1 MTTFPIGVLP
11 LATRNVVSIVA
22 RTLHAEPCHIGA
34 GSLTATTPMLQA
46 GLQVNFGP
54 HYCGRSSTSG
64 TQNRMKTASPLR
76 YPGGKWRVASFFSR
90 LLAANKLEGID
101 YAEPYAGGASL
112 ALSLLFQ
119 DRVGAIYLN
128 DLDVAIYSFWWA
140 VLEHNQRFVDE
151 IAAVEVTPHEWERQR
166 GIYALGRRA
175 DPFALG
181 FATFFLNR
189 TNHSGIMNGG
199 MIGGKAQSGEWKLD
213 ARFNKDDL
221 SARVARVGLHRS
233 RIHLSNLDA
242 LAFLARLGRHRRQK
256 LIYLD
261 PPYFKKGPDL
271 YMNAYGPKDHG
282 KVRDAVESIEGP
294 WVVSYDDVPEIRQ
307 LYAGVKIRGFDLLH
321 NARTTRTGREVL
333 FFSNSL
339 RVPRA
344 V

>member
-1 MTTFPIGVLP
+1 
-11 LATRNVVSIVA
+11 
-22 RTLHAEPCHIGA
+22 
-34 GSLTATTPMLQA
+34 
-46 GLQVNFGP
+46 
-54 HYCGRSSTSG
+54 
-64 TQNRMKTASPLR
+64 MKTASPLR
-76 YPGGKWRVASFFSR
+76 YPGGKWRVAPFFNR
-90 LLAANKLEGID
+90 LLAANRLEGID
-101 YAEPYAGGASL
+101 YVEPYAGGASL

-119 DRVGAIYLN
+119 DKVGAVYLN

-140 VLEHNQRFVDE
+140 ALEHNQRFIDE
-151 IAAVEVTPHEWERQR
+151 VAAVEVTPDEWQRQR
-166 GIYALGRRA
+166 SIYMQGKRA

-199 MIGGKAQSGEWKLD
+199 MIGGKAQRGEWKLD

-221 SARVARVGLHRS
+221 ISRVARVGSHRS

-242 LAFLARLGRHRRQK
+242 LVFLSRLGHRRRER

-271 YMNAYGPKDHG
+271 YLNAYSPQDHA
-282 KVRDAVESIEGP
+282 KVREAVENIEVP
-294 WVVSYDDVPEIRQ
+294 WVVSYDDIPEIRK
-307 LYAGVKIRGFDLLH
+307 LYAGVKTRGFDLLH

-339 RVPRA
+339 RVPRS